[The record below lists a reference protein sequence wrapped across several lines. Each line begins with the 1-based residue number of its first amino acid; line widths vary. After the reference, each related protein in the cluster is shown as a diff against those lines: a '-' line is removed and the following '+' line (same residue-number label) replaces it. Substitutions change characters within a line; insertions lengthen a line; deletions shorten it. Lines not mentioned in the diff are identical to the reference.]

1 MSDSMA
7 GTTAKEKFYGPLKH
21 LARQYMP
28 LLMARMRILETRSH
42 NAIEFLDA
50 EADTLHEMVWT
61 GTETER
67 IAQVAEAQ
75 TDLHRAVL
83 EAGTCQQ
90 LVGAFIEL
98 LQDDYLK
105 IRDNGC
111 FYMGPDGHL
120 HSLYDVQDQ
129 TSIIEDDDEE
139 EGIKSR

>member
-1 MSDSMA
+1 MTL
-7 GTTAKEKFYGPLKH
+7 TTRDKF
-21 LARQYMP
+21 YMP
-28 LLMARMRILETRSH
+28 LRRVAKDYLPMLMARMRILEQRATK
-42 NAIEFLDA
+42 AMEFLDA
-50 EADTLHEMVWT
+50 ESDTSHEYYW
-61 GTETER
+61 EFDESER
-67 IAQVAEAQ
+67 ISTVAEAQ
-75 TDLHRAVL
+75 TDLHKSVL

>member
-1 MSDSMA
+1 MPA
-7 GTTAKEKFYGPLKH
+7 LTARDKF
-21 LARQYMP
+21 YMP
-28 LLMARMRILETRSH
+28 LRRVAKDYLPMLLARMRVLERR
-42 NAIEFLDA
+42 AAKAMEYLED
-50 EADTLHEMVWT
+50 EADERHELVW
-61 GTETER
+61 EFDEAER
-67 IAQVAEAQ
+67 ISSVAAAQ
-75 TDLHRAVL
+75 TDLHKSVL

-139 EGIKSR
+139 GIKSR

>member
-1 MSDSMA
+1 M
-7 GTTAKEKFYGPLKH
+7 TQLTARDKF
-21 LARQYMP
+21 YMP
-28 LLMARMRILETRSH
+28 LRRVAKDYLPMLLARMEDLE
-42 NAIEFLDA
+42 D
-50 EADTLHEMVWT
+50 EADERHVLGWEFD
-61 GTETER
+61 EAER
-67 IAQVAEAQ
+67 ISSVAAAQ
-75 TDLHRAVL
+75 TDLHKSVL

>member
-1 MSDSMA
+1 M
-7 GTTAKEKFYGPLKH
+7 TQLTARDKF
-21 LARQYMP
+21 YMP
-28 LLMARMRILETRSH
+28 LRRVAKDYLPMLLARMRVLERR
-42 NAIEFLDA
+42 AAKAMEYLED
-50 EADTLHEMVWT
+50 EADERHELVW
-61 GTETER
+61 EFDEAER
-67 IAQVAEAQ
+67 ISSVAAAQ
-75 TDLHRAVL
+75 TDLHKSVL

>member
-1 MSDSMA
+1 MTL
-7 GTTAKEKFYGPLKH
+7 TTRDKF
-21 LARQYMP
+21 YMP
-28 LLMARMRILETRSH
+28 LRRVAKDYLPMLMARMRVLETR
-42 NAIEFLDA
+42 AAKAMEYLED
-50 EADTLHEMVWT
+50 EADERHELVW
-61 GTETER
+61 EFDEAER
-67 IAQVAEAQ
+67 ISSVAAAQ
-75 TDLHRAVL
+75 TDLHKSVL

-111 FYMGPDGHL
+111 FYMGPDGQL

>member
-1 MSDSMA
+1 M
-7 GTTAKEKFYGPLKH
+7 TQLTARDKF
-21 LARQYMP
+21 YMP
-28 LLMARMRILETRSH
+28 LRRVAKDYLPMLLARMRGLERR
-42 NAIEFLDA
+42 AAKAMEYLED
-50 EADTLHEMVWT
+50 EADERHELVW
-61 GTETER
+61 EFDEAER
-67 IAQVAEAQ
+67 ISSVAAAQ
-75 TDLHRAVL
+75 TDLHKSVL

>member
-1 MSDSMA
+1 MTL
-7 GTTAKEKFYGPLKH
+7 TTRDKF
-21 LARQYMP
+21 YMP
-28 LLMARMRILETRSH
+28 LRRVAKDYLPMLLARMRILEQRATK
-42 NAIEFLDA
+42 AMDFLDA
-50 EADTLHEMVWT
+50 EADTSHEYYW
-61 GTETER
+61 EFDEAER
-67 IAQVAEAQ
+67 ISTVAEAQ
-75 TDLHRAVL
+75 TDLHKSVL

-98 LQDDYLK
+98 LQDDYSK

-129 TSIIEDDDEE
+129 TSPASEPNDEEDD

>member
-1 MSDSMA
+1 MPA
-7 GTTAKEKFYGPLKH
+7 LTARDKF
-21 LARQYMP
+21 YMP
-28 LLMARMRILETRSH
+28 LRRVAKDYLPMLLARMRVLERR
-42 NAIEFLDA
+42 AAKAMEYLED
-50 EADTLHEMVWT
+50 EADERHELVW
-61 GTETER
+61 EFDEAER
-67 IAQVAEAQ
+67 ISSVAAAQ
-75 TDLHRAVL
+75 TDLHKSVL

-129 TSIIEDDDEE
+129 TSITEDDDEE

>member
-1 MSDSMA
+1 MTL
-7 GTTAKEKFYGPLKH
+7 TTRDKF
-21 LARQYMP
+21 YMP
-28 LLMARMRILETRSH
+28 LRRVAKDYLPMLLARMRILEQRATK
-42 NAIEFLDA
+42 AMDFLDA
-50 EADTLHEMVWT
+50 ESDTSHEYYW
-61 GTETER
+61 EFDEAER
-67 IAQVAEAQ
+67 ISTVAEAQ
-75 TDLHRAVL
+75 TDLHKSVL

-98 LQDDYLK
+98 LQDDYSK

-129 TSIIEDDDEE
+129 TSPASEPNDEEDD

>member
-1 MSDSMA
+1 M
-7 GTTAKEKFYGPLKH
+7 TQLTARDKF
-21 LARQYMP
+21 YMP
-28 LLMARMRILETRSH
+28 LRRVAKDYLPMLLARMRVLERR
-42 NAIEFLDA
+42 AAKAMEYLED
-50 EADTLHEMVWT
+50 EADERHELVW
-61 GTETER
+61 EFDEAER
-67 IAQVAEAQ
+67 ISSVAAAQ
-75 TDLHRAVL
+75 TDLHKSVL

-111 FYMGPDGHL
+111 FYMGPDGQL

-139 EGIKSR
+139 GIKSR

>member
-1 MSDSMA
+1 MRVLERRA
-7 GTTAKEKFYGPLKH
+7 AKAMEY
-21 LARQYMP
+21 
-28 LLMARMRILETRSH
+28 LE
-42 NAIEFLDA
+42 D
-50 EADTLHEMVWT
+50 EADERHELVW
-61 GTETER
+61 EFDEAER
-67 IAQVAEAQ
+67 ISSVAAAQ
-75 TDLHRAVL
+75 TDLHKSVL

>member
-1 MSDSMA
+1 M
-7 GTTAKEKFYGPLKH
+7 TQLTARDKF
-21 LARQYMP
+21 YMP
-28 LLMARMRILETRSH
+28 LRRVAKDYLPMLLARMRVLERR
-42 NAIEFLDA
+42 AAKAMEYLED
-50 EADTLHEMVWT
+50 EADERHELVW
-61 GTETER
+61 EFDEAER
-67 IAQVAEAQ
+67 ISSVAAAQ
-75 TDLHRAVL
+75 TDLHKSVL

-139 EGIKSR
+139 GIKSR

>member
-1 MSDSMA
+1 MPA
-7 GTTAKEKFYGPLKH
+7 LTARDKF
-21 LARQYMP
+21 YMP
-28 LLMARMRILETRSH
+28 LRRVAKDYLPMLLARMRVLERR
-42 NAIEFLDA
+42 AAKAMEYLED
-50 EADTLHEMVWT
+50 EADERHELVW
-61 GTETER
+61 EFDEAER
-67 IAQVAEAQ
+67 ISSVAAAQ
-75 TDLHRAVL
+75 TDLHKSVL

-111 FYMGPDGHL
+111 FYMGPDGQL

-139 EGIKSR
+139 GIKSR